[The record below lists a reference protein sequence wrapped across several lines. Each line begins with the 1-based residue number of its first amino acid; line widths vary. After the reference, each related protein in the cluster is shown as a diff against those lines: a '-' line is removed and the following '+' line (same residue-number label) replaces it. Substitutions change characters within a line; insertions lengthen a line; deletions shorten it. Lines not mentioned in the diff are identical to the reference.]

1 MSLRVLSEWCREWSV
16 ELNVKKCGVM
26 LIRKKGVRRTEE
38 VFKVD
43 GKRIEVVEEFTYL
56 DCVVTKQMG
65 SNRMVEERAQAGSR
79 ALSD

>member
-1 MSLRVLSEWCREWSV
+1 
-16 ELNVKKCGVM
+16 M